1 MALDCVS
8 AAINTLVPKEFSAKV
23 VAQLMANGNKS
34 EAKTIRHLNVVK
46 QSVDPGGRGE
56 GYIPQ
61 KRKASGNHV
70 DDKKKRIRRRRNKLR
85 LSRISVARRV
95 SRLGANILKQKAEYL
110 ARCRY
115 VGIIVDEGNNFSGS
129 CPPYLVT
136 QSSTG
141 E

>member
-61 KRKASGNHV
+61 KRKASVNHV
-70 DDKKKRIRRRRNKLR
+70 DDKKKKDSKKAKQVKVEPDFRGTACKQIGGKHSQTKSRVLGSLSLRGYHRRR
-85 LSRISVARRV
+85 
-95 SRLGANILKQKAEYL
+95 
-110 ARCRY
+110 
-115 VGIIVDEGNNFSGS
+115 
-129 CPPYLVT
+129 
-136 QSSTG
+136 G
-141 E
+141 EQL